1 MLAVNPQEVGLLD
14 QPHMQLDGYRQEDR
28 FGDRSGANRGVA

>member
-1 MLAVNPQEVGLLD
+1 MLAVNPQEVGLLE

-28 FGDRSGANRGVA
+28 FGDRSGRQPRVA